1 MDLTGDY
8 CFSTANAIIDDIIFN
23 TDEADDNDYFG
34 LVAVSC
40 IAAVIA
46 EHEAKHHSSFYVH
59 DWMEWFTHVE
69 EINAE
74 GDECFSR
81 MYRMSLESFNK
92 LCKILGPKL
101 QVDAEMSM

>member
-1 MDLTGDY
+1 MFLTV
-8 CFSTANAIIDDIIFN
+8 NAIIDDFIYN

-40 IAAVIA
+40 IAAVNA
-46 EHEAKHHSSFYVH
+46 ENEPKHHSSFYVH
-59 DWMEWFTHVE
+59 DWMEWFTRVE

-74 GDECFSR
+74 GDERFSR

-92 LCKILGPKL
+92 LCRILGPKL